1 MIPIDFLDEGKTPS
15 LSMAQSQK
23 GEHFPLIG
31 LQKTPS
37 STPPRVGFGNDLPW

>member
-31 LQKTPS
+31 LQKTP
-37 STPPRVGFGNDLPW
+37 TCECTGGGFIF